1 MHILLYCKSIFAKN
15 HIMSKIIIKTPEQIE
30 WIQKAGRLTA
40 MTLDMIGSYVRA
52 WVSTLELDNIMNT
65 FILSNWGVSAC
76 IDYKW
81 GNKWGKGWY
90 PKCTCIS
97 LNDTICH
104 GIPRADE
111 ILKDGDIL
119 NIDVTTIVDGYFGD
133 ASRMFTV
140 WVVIEKAQK
149 LIDTCKKALEIG
161 IAEVRPGNFFG
172 NIGYAISQ
180 YVEARE
186 YSVVRDYTGH
196 WVGIEFHEEPYVYHK
211 AAKNTWPKMQ
221 VGMVFTI
228 EPMINL
234 GKYASKLDKDNWTAR
249 TKDGSLSA
257 QWEHTILVT
266 ETGHKILTVV

>member
-1 MHILLYCKSIFAKN
+1 
-15 HIMSKIIIKTPEQIE
+15 MSKIIIKTPEQIE
-30 WIQKAGRLTA
+30 GIRKAGRLTA
-40 MTLDMIGSYVRA
+40 MTLDMIGIYVRA

-65 FILSNWGVSAC
+65 FILSNGGKSAC

-81 GNKWGKGWY
+81 GNKWGKGGY
-90 PKCTCIS
+90 PRCTCIS
-97 LNDTICH
+97 LNDVICH
-104 GIPRADE
+104 GIPKADE
-111 ILKDGDIL
+111 ILKEGDIL

-133 ASRMFTV
+133 ASRMFAVWTV
-140 WVVIEKAQK
+140 DPKAIE
-149 LIDTCKKALEIG
+149 LIAITKKAWEIW

-180 YVEARE
+180 YAESRG

-196 WVGIEFHEEPYVYHK
+196 GVGIEFHEEPYVYHK
-211 AAKNTWPKMQ
+211 AEKNTGPKMQ
-221 VGMVFTI
+221 VGMIFTI

-234 GKYASKLDKDNWTAR
+234 GKYASKLDKDNWTAK

-266 ETGHKILTVV
+266 ETGHEILTVV

>member
-1 MHILLYCKSIFAKN
+1 
-15 HIMSKIIIKTPEQIE
+15 MSKIIIKTPEQIE
-30 WIQKAGRLTA
+30 WIRKAGKLTA
-40 MTLDMIGSYVRA
+40 MTLDMIWVYVRA
-52 WVSTLELDNIMNT
+52 WVSTLELDNIMNS
-65 FILSNWGVSAC
+65 FILSNGGTSAC

-81 GNKWGKGWY
+81 GNKWGKWGY
-90 PKCTCIS
+90 PRSTCIS
-97 LNDTICH
+97 LNDVICH

-111 ILKDGDIL
+111 ILKEWDIL

-133 ASRMFTV
+133 ASRMYAV
-140 WVVIEKAQK
+140 GVVSEKATE
-149 LIDTCKKALEIG
+149 LIAVTKKSWEIG
-161 IAEVRPGNFFG
+161 IAEVKPGNYFG

-180 YVEARE
+180 CAESRW

-196 WVGIEFHEEPYVYHK
+196 GVGIEFHEEPYVYHK
-211 AAKNTWPKMQ
+211 AERNTGPKMQ

-266 ETGHKILTVV
+266 ESGYEILTLS

>member
-1 MHILLYCKSIFAKN
+1 
-15 HIMSKIIIKTPEQIE
+15 MSRIIIKTPEQIAG
-30 WIQKAGRLTA
+30 IRKAGRLTA

-52 WVSTLELDNIMNT
+52 GVSTLELDTIMNT
-65 FILSNWGVSAC
+65 FILSNGGISAC

-81 GNKWGKGWY
+81 GNKWGKWGY
-90 PKCTCIS
+90 PRCTCIS
-97 LNDTICH
+97 LNDVICH
-104 GIPRADE
+104 GIPKADE
-111 ILKDGDIL
+111 ILKEGDIL

-133 ASRMFTV
+133 ASRMYTV
-140 WVVIEKAQK
+140 WVVDPKAIE
-149 LIDTCKKALEIG
+149 LIAVTKKAWEIG

-180 YVEARE
+180 YAESRG
-186 YSVVRDYTGH
+186 YSVVRDYTWHG
-196 WVGIEFHEEPYVYHK
+196 VGVEFHEEPYVYHK
-211 AAKNTWPKMQ
+211 AEKNTGPKMQ

-234 GKYASKLDKDNWTAR
+234 GKYASKLDKDNWTAK

-266 ETGHKILTVV
+266 AAWHEILTVV

>member
-1 MHILLYCKSIFAKN
+1 
-15 HIMSKIIIKTPEQIE
+15 MSKIIIKTPEQIE
-30 WIQKAGRLTA
+30 WIRKAGRLTA
-40 MTLDMIGSYVRA
+40 MTLDMIGQYVKA
-52 WVSTLELDNIMNT
+52 GVSTLELDNIMNT
-65 FILSNWGVSAC
+65 FILSNGGVSAC
-76 IDYKW
+76 IDYKGNNNW
-81 GNKWGKGWY
+81 GKWGY
-90 PKCTCIS
+90 PRCTCIS
-97 LNDTICH
+97 LNDVICH

-111 ILKDGDIL
+111 ILKEGDIL

-133 ASRMFTV
+133 ASRMYTV
-140 WVVIEKAQK
+140 WAVSEKAK
-149 LIDTCKKALEIG
+149 ELIAVTKKAWEIG

-180 YVEARE
+180 YAEGRG

-196 WVGIEFHEEPYVYHK
+196 GVGIEFHEEPYVYHK
-211 AAKNTWPKMQ
+211 AEKNTGPKMQ

-249 TKDGSLSA
+249 TKDGSLTA

-266 ETGHKILTVV
+266 ETGHEILTVA

>member
-1 MHILLYCKSIFAKN
+1 
-15 HIMSKIIIKTPEQIE
+15 MSKIIIKTPEQIE
-30 WIQKAGRLTA
+30 WIRKAGRLTA
-40 MTLDMIGSYVRA
+40 MTLDMIGAYVKV

-65 FILSNWGVSAC
+65 FILSNGGISAC

-81 GNKWGKGWY
+81 GNKWGKWGY
-90 PKCTCIS
+90 PRCTCIS
-97 LNDTICH
+97 LNDVICH
-104 GIPRADE
+104 GIPKAGE
-111 ILKDGDIL
+111 ILKEWDIL
-119 NIDVTTIVDGYFGD
+119 NIDVTTIVGGYFGD
-133 ASRMFTV
+133 ASRMYTV
-140 WVVIEKAQK
+140 WRVSGKAIE
-149 LIDTCKKALEIG
+149 LIAITKKAWEIW

-180 YVEARE
+180 YTESRG

-196 WVGIEFHEEPYVYHK
+196 GVGVEFHEEPYVYHK
-211 AAKNTWPKMQ
+211 AGRNTGPKMQ

-266 ETGHKILTVV
+266 ETWYEILTVA

>member
-1 MHILLYCKSIFAKN
+1 
-15 HIMSKIIIKTPEQIE
+15 
-30 WIQKAGRLTA
+30 
-40 MTLDMIGSYVRA
+40 MTLDMIGTYVRSG
-52 WVSTLELDNIMNT
+52 VTTLELDNIMNT

-81 GNKWGKGWY
+81 GNKWGKWWY
-90 PKCTCIS
+90 PRCTCIS
-97 LNDTICH
+97 LNDIICH

-111 ILKDGDIL
+111 ILKEWDIL

-140 WVVIEKAQK
+140 GTVTEKSQK
-149 LIDTCKKALEIG
+149 LIDTCKKALDIG
-161 IAEVRPGNFFG
+161 ISEVRPGNFFG

-180 YVEARE
+180 YVEARDF
-186 YSVVRDYTGH
+186 SVVRDYTWHG
-196 WVGIEFHEEPYVYHK
+196 VGIEFHEEPYVYHK
-211 AAKNTWPKMQ
+211 AAKNTGPKMQ
-221 VGMVFTI
+221 AGMVFTI
-228 EPMINL
+228 EPMINM

-266 ETGHKILTVV
+266 ETWHEILTRV